1 MNALFSKMKRGNKHP
16 RELNVFVLLLGILLL
31 ATALTYVVPAGEYG
45 RVEVDGRNVVNPT
58 SFHFL
63 PSEPVHP
70 FDMLI
75 SIHKGMVETA
85 DIIFFVLI
93 VGGTYGIIT
102 YSGAMEALVLAMAR
116 RLGNQE
122 KWLIPIMML
131 FFGVCG
137 SLMAMAEETLPY
149 LALLIPLALAL
160 GFDVITGAAIV
171 LVGAQIGF
179 STALINPFTIGV
191 AQKIAELPLFSGM
204 SFRIGLFAVLYVV
217 SVTFVYRYAMKV
229 KKDPSKGFFV
239 ENGFGKELSHSS
251 APAFDL
257 QAVTT
262 QNVMDN
268 KNKVFLIQHKLVL
281 LSFMLTLGMIA
292 FGVMKHGWFISEI
305 ATIFLCLALVSGLIC
320 RMSGSKFVTCFIRG
334 AADLLEGALIIG
346 MARAILLILTEGQV
360 MDTILFYSAQAI
372 QHIPSSLTAMGMF
385 ILQCFLN
392 VIVPSGSGQAALT
405 MPIMTPL
412 ADLVGVTRQTAV
424 LAFQLGDGFTNI
436 VTPTS
441 GYFMAGLALAKIPWV
456 RWFKWIMPLIG
467 LQICI
472 GGIAIIIAQVIG
484 YGPY

>member
-1 MNALFSKMKRGNKHP
+1 MNALFFKMKRRNKHP

-31 ATALTYVVPAGEYG
+31 ATVLTYIVPAGEYA
-45 RVEVDGRNVVNPT
+45 RVEIDGRNVVNPT

-63 PSEPVHP
+63 PSKPVHP
-70 FDMLI
+70 FDTLI

-85 DIIFFVLI
+85 DIIFFVLM

-102 YSGAMEALVLAMAR
+102 YSGAMEALVLTMAR

-122 KWLIPIMML
+122 KWLVPLMML

-204 SFRIGLFAVLYVV
+204 SFRIGLFVVLYIV

-229 KKDPSKGFFV
+229 KRDPSKGFFV
-239 ENGFGKELSHSS
+239 ENSFGKEMPRSYFT
-251 APAFDL
+251 PIDL
-257 QAVTT
+257 QASDKQKV
-262 QNVMDN
+262 VDH
-268 KNKVFLIQHKLVL
+268 KVFLTKHKLVL
-281 LSFMLTLGMIA
+281 LSFLLTLGTIA
-292 FGVMKHGWFISEI
+292 FGVIKQGWFISEI

-320 RMSGSKFVTCFIRG
+320 RMSGNEFVTCFIRG

-346 MARAILLILTEGQV
+346 MARAILLVLTEGQV

-372 QHIPSSLTAMGMF
+372 QQIPSSLTATGMF

-412 ADLVGVTRQTAV
+412 ADLVGITRQTAV

-441 GYFMAGLALAKIPWV
+441 GYFMAGLALAKIPWI

-467 LQICI
+467 LQIMV
-472 GGIAIIIAQVIG
+472 GGIAIIVAQVIG
-484 YGPY
+484 YGPF

>member
-1 MNALFSKMKRGNKHP
+1 MNARFFKMKRGSKHP

-31 ATALTYVVPAGEYG
+31 ATVLTYIVPAGEYA
-45 RVEVDGRNVVNPT
+45 RVEVDGRNVVNPA

-63 PSEPVHP
+63 PSKPVHP
-70 FDMLI
+70 FDTLI

-102 YSGAMEALVLAMAR
+102 YSGAMEALVVVMAR

-122 KWLIPIMML
+122 KWLVPLMML

-149 LALLIPLALAL
+149 LALLIPVALAL

-204 SFRIGLFAVLYVV
+204 SFRIGLFVVLYIV

-229 KKDPSKGFFV
+229 KRDPSKGFFV
-239 ENGFGKELSHSS
+239 ENSFGKEMNHSHFATST
-251 APAFDL
+251 L
-257 QAVTT
+257 QAA
-262 QNVMDN
+262 
-268 KNKVFLIQHKLVL
+268 KNQKGEDPKIFLLKHKLVL
-281 LSFMLTLGMIA
+281 LSFMLTLGTIA
-292 FGVMKHGWFISEI
+292 FGVIKQGWFISEI

-320 RMSGSKFVTCFIRG
+320 RMSGNEFVTCFMRG

-346 MARAILLILTEGQV
+346 MARAILLVLTEGQV

-372 QHIPSSLTAMGMF
+372 QQVPSSLTATGMF
-385 ILQCFLN
+385 ILQCLLN

-412 ADLVGVTRQTAV
+412 ADLVGITRQTAV

-441 GYFMAGLALAKIPWV
+441 GYFMAGLALAKIPWI

-467 LQICI
+467 LQIVV
-472 GGIAIIIAQVIG
+472 GGIAIIVAQFIG

>member
-1 MNALFSKMKRGNKHP
+1 MNARLFKMKRGRKLP
-16 RELNVFVLLLGILLL
+16 GELNVFVLLLGILLL
-31 ATALTYVVPAGEYG
+31 ATVLTYIVPAGEYA
-45 RVEVDGRNVVNPT
+45 RVEVDGRNVVNPA

-63 PSEPVHP
+63 PSKPVHP
-70 FDMLI
+70 FDTLI

-102 YSGAMEALVLAMAR
+102 YSGAMEALVAVMAR

-122 KWLIPIMML
+122 KWLVPLMML

-149 LALLIPLALAL
+149 LALLIPVALAL

-204 SFRIGLFAVLYVV
+204 SFRIGLFVVLYIV
-217 SVTFVYRYAMKV
+217 SATFVYRYAMKV
-229 KKDPSKGFFV
+229 KRDPSKGFFA
-239 ENGFGKELSHSS
+239 ENSFGKEMLYSHFASS
-251 APAFDL
+251 TL
-257 QAVTT
+257 QAA
-262 QNVMDN
+262 
-268 KNKVFLIQHKLVL
+268 KNQKAVDHNVFLLKHKLVL
-281 LSFMLTLGMIA
+281 LSFMLTLGTIA
-292 FGVMKHGWFISEI
+292 FGVIKQGWFISEI
-305 ATIFLCLALVSGLIC
+305 ATIFLCLALVSGFIC
-320 RMSGSKFVTCFIRG
+320 RMSGNEFVTCFTRG

-346 MARAILLILTEGQV
+346 MARAILLVLTEGQV
-360 MDTILFYSAQAI
+360 MDTLLFYSAQAI
-372 QHIPSSLTAMGMF
+372 QQVPSSLTATGMF
-385 ILQCFLN
+385 ILQCLLN

-412 ADLVGVTRQTAV
+412 ADLVGITRQTAV

-441 GYFMAGLALAKIPWV
+441 GYFMAGLALAKIPWI

-467 LQICI
+467 LQIAV
-472 GGIAIIIAQVIG
+472 GGIAIIVAQFVG